1 MAIGT
6 LNTGKAS
13 CGISLGTVRRGDGRE
28 TEDKEALPAADNKD
42 LVAGGFMKYALSKTL
57 GMGLVAL
64 IGIAPQAHAQQAL
77 ETIQSTK
84 TVRIGVP
91 VDAPPFGFIAADQQ
105 PAGLD
110 VDVAQLIG
118 AKLGAKVQLVPV
130 ASAQRIPALL
140 DKKVDLVVS
149 TLGKNAER
157 EKQIDFSESYSSFYL
172 AVFGPKGTSIATA
185 GDLAGKTVAV
195 TKGSIEDQELTKAA
209 GSADVKRFDDN
220 ASTLTAYSAGKVQ
233 FVAAGVS
240 VVAAAISKD
249 SKLDAESKF
258 VLKESLNY
266 VGIPKGEEK
275 LREKV
280 NAAIEEARASG
291 ELRRLSQKWFSR
303 AGMSAS
309 RR

>member
-1 MAIGT
+1 MKQALNKVRAIGF
-6 LNTGKAS
+6 A
-13 CGISLGTVRRGDGRE
+13 
-28 TEDKEALPAADNKD
+28 AL
-42 LVAGGFMKYALSKTL
+42 M
-57 GMGLVAL
+57 
-64 IGIAPQAHAQQAL
+64 GIALQAHAQHAL
-77 ETIQSTK
+77 ETIHSTK
-84 TVRIGVP
+84 TVKIGIP
-91 VDAPPFGFIAADQQ
+91 VDAPPFGFVGSDQQ

-110 VDVAQLIG
+110 VDVAHLIA
-118 AKLGAKVQLVPV
+118 AKLGAKAQLVPV
-130 ASAQRIPALL
+130 ASAQRIPALQE
-140 DKKVDLVVS
+140 KKVDLVVS
-149 TLGKNAER
+149 TLGKNPDR

-172 AVFGPKGTSIATA
+172 AVFGAKAASVAAA

-209 GSADVKRFDDN
+209 GSADIKRFDDN
-220 ASTLTAYSAGKVQ
+220 ASTLAAYSAGKVQ

-266 VGIPKGEEK
+266 VGIPKGEDK
-275 LREKV
+275 LREQV
-280 NAAIEEARASG
+280 NAALSEARASG
-291 ELRRLSQKWFSR
+291 ELRKLAQKWFSR